1 MTVSNKPQVQ
11 ASEQSDSFQAWID
24 HTIEAHKKM
33 ATDENYRQQVA
44 ARATSTRA
52 EIQAIKAELKKEY
65 AAQANEQSES
75 WVQEWLERSA
85 EAHKKMA
92 TDENY
97 RQEVAA
103 RATGRNTP
111 AQIEALKAKHRALS
125 SGEIQS
131 PDNSV

>member
-1 MTVSNKPQVQ
+1 MTALNL
-11 ASEQSDSFQAWID
+11 ANEQSDSFQAWID
-24 HTIEAHKKM
+24 RTIEAHK
-33 ATDENYRQQVA
+33 R
-44 ARATSTRA
+44 
-52 EIQAIKAELKKEY
+52 
-65 AAQANEQSES
+65 
-75 WVQEWLERSA
+75 
-85 EAHKKMA
+85 MA

-97 RQEVAA
+97 RQEVAS

>member
-11 ASEQSDSFQAWID
+11 A
-24 HTIEAHKKM
+24 
-33 ATDENYRQQVA
+33 
-44 ARATSTRA
+44 
-52 EIQAIKAELKKEY
+52 
-65 AAQANEQSES
+65 NEQSES
-75 WVQEWLERSA
+75 WVQGWLERSA

-103 RATGRNTP
+103 RATSTPAEIQAIKAELKKRYEAQANEQSDSFQAWIDRTIEAHKKMATDENYRQEIAARATGRNTP
-111 AQIEALKAKHRALS
+111 AQIEALKAKHRALL